1 MRNLGEILASFGTF
15 MLLSGLRLGFTK
27 YQLDREQDLSMFLGG
42 VGFSL
47 LVVAVGFSLIRK
59 AKAAERREALE
70 TDRPRRRRI
79 RVLPWYIGVPVAILA
94 SLLLPMLRGH
104 GGPSALLGTPK
115 VIENEEVSFSG
126 PKTWIACPPDRSTVV
141 GFFISADSTV
151 AVQKAMIT
159 VEIGHTAYPD
169 LSTAGRRLADL
180 WGGSV
185 ADDHC
190 DLAGTPAMRIR
201 AEHLGRGM
209 QPIDAFAALR
219 GERIYLIMGG
229 TLEPGF
235 DIAGPLDEIRA
246 SWRWKSQ

>member
-47 LVVAVGFSLIRK
+47 LVVAAGFSLIRK
-59 AKAAERREALE
+59 AKATERREALE

-79 RVLPWYIGVPVAILA
+79 RVLPWYIGVPIAIVA
-94 SLLLPMLRGH
+94 SLLLPMLRGY
-104 GGPSALLGTPK
+104 GGPGSQLGGPN
-115 VIENEEVSFSG
+115 VIENEEVSFSV
-126 PKTWIACPPDRSTVV
+126 PKTWIACPPDRPTVV

-169 LSTAGRRLADL
+169 LSTAAHRLAGS

-185 ADDHC
+185 VDEHC
-190 DLAGTPAMRIR
+190 DLAGTHAMRIR

-209 QPIDAFAALR
+209 QPIEAFAALR

-229 TLEPGF
+229 ILEPDF
-235 DIAGPLDEIRA
+235 NIASPLEEIRV
-246 SWRWKSQ
+246 SWRWKTQ